1 MSSAMGATCAKCLF
15 ASSAYKV
22 TEVQFKPFSIRWWL
36 EDRSTGRL
44 VVAQKPN
51 LILGLCLVGFV
62 ANFFFTDVTAVFIV
76 GKFLWLT
83 FAADE
88 LFRGVNPMR
97 RIMGVLVAV
106 FVVVS

>member
-1 MSSAMGATCAKCLF
+1 MDYATSRLSATCF
-15 ASSAYKV
+15 FSPSAYKV
-22 TEVQFKPFSIRWWL
+22 TDVQFKPFSIRWWL

-51 LILGLCLVGFV
+51 LILGLCLVGV
-62 ANFFFTDVTAVFIV
+62 VTNFFFTDVTALFII
-76 GKFLWLT
+76 GKLFWLT

-97 RIMGVLVAV
+97 RLMGLSVAIFVLLP
-106 FVVVS
+106 

>member
-1 MSSAMGATCAKCLF
+1 
-15 ASSAYKV
+15 
-22 TEVQFKPFSIRWWL
+22 
-36 EDRSTGRL
+36 
-44 VVAQKPN
+44 
-51 LILGLCLVGFV
+51 
-62 ANFFFTDVTAVFIV
+62 
-76 GKFLWLT
+76 LT